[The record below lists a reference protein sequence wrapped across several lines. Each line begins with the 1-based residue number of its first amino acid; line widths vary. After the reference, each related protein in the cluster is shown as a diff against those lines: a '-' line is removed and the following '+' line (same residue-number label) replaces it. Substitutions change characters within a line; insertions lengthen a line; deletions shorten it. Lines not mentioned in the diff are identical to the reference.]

1 MNAIIEANDVTKR
14 YGEVLGLNGFTASF
28 GSGITGLIGP
38 NGAGKSTL
46 FRLLV
51 GQLKLDSGQL
61 SVLGHGTWGEGDFR
75 RRIGYCP
82 ESSALFE
89 WMTGEAF
96 VTALLRLDGFPKAE
110 AQERACRSIETVDL
124 SSARDRHLSTYSKGM
139 RQRVKLAQSIAHD
152 PELILLD
159 EPLNGV
165 DPVGRAA
172 LSALLRNL
180 QGEGRHIVVSSHVLY
195 EVERLTDQIVMIAN
209 GRALAQGDLHRIRDL
224 IDAHPHVIDIDTP
237 DPRALARILGTMDHV
252 VSIEFPGPNL
262 LRVRT
267 RSPDTFYQSLP
278 DVVLREHVIVRGVQ
292 SLDDNLDAVFRYLSE
307 GGR

>member
-1 MNAIIEANDVTKR
+1 MSAIIEANNVTKR

-28 GSGITGLIGP
+28 GAGITGLIGP
-38 NGAGKSTL
+38 NGAGKSTF
-46 FRLLV
+46 FRLVV

-61 SVLGHGTWGEGDFR
+61 SVLGNPTWGEGAFR
-75 RRIGYCP
+75 QRIGYCP
-82 ESSALFE
+82 ESGAMFD
-89 WMTGEAF
+89 WMTGDEF

-110 AQERACRSIETVDL
+110 ARERALRAISTVDL
-124 SSARDRHLSTYSKGM
+124 VSARDRRLATYSKGM
-139 RQRVKLAQSIAHD
+139 RQRLKLAQSIAHD

-165 DPVGRAA
+165 DPLGRAT

-180 QGEGRHIVVSSHVLY
+180 QSQGRHIIVSSHVLY

-224 IDAHPHVIDIDTP
+224 IDAHPHVIDLDTP
-237 DPRALARILGTMDHV
+237 DPRSLARILGTLDHV
-252 VSIEFPGPNL
+252 VSIEFPAPNQ
-262 LRVRT
+262 LRIRT
-267 RSPDTFYQSLP
+267 RSPDAFYQALP
-278 DVVLREHVIVRGVQ
+278 NLVLQEHADVRGLR